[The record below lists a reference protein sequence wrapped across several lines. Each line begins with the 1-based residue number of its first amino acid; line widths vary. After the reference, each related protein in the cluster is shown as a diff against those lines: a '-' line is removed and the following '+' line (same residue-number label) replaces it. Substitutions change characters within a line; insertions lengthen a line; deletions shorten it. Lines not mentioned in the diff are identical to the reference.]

1 MKFQNSV
8 VFNRIENSTV
18 LFLLLIVL
26 SLLLYSFTMNELLL
40 WRSLAASLALSISL
54 FIFYPIVRGIKAG
67 DIIMV
72 SVWKEIETPLMSDTY
87 LDSTPTTALESGR
100 VNQNIEVLLRDG
112 SRGVVKILK
121 YGFFSYP
128 EGKLI
133 ELENPTK
140 DKYFV

>member
-1 MKFQNSV
+1 MKFQNNV

>member
-1 MKFQNSV
+1 MKFQNNV

-54 FIFYPIVRGIKAG
+54 FIFYPIIRGIKAG

>member
-1 MKFQNSV
+1 
-8 VFNRIENSTV
+8 
-18 LFLLLIVL
+18 
-26 SLLLYSFTMNELLL
+26 
-40 WRSLAASLALSISL
+40 
-54 FIFYPIVRGIKAG
+54 
-67 DIIMV
+67 MV